1 MTHDAESLL
10 AHAKREADRLPLEQI
25 DVSLGERFRN
35 ETVGPYFARLRRN
48 DPVHWC
54 PESAYGPYWSVTRYA
69 DLIAVEKNFEDF
81 SSAGNVIINDVPP
94 EFDAPAFATADPPGH
109 TAERAAVAPALGN
122 RRVSALED
130 EIRHEIGLILDALPV
145 GEPFDW
151 VERVSVELTTRMVA
165 ALFDFP
171 RDERHLLPYWAE
183 VLVTGPEPGALVES
197 WDQRAAILDVYLA
210 RIMEM
215 WRKRT
220 GRCGQDI
227 ISALANAPATR
238 AMPKD
243 PNHLI
248 GTVTMIAG
256 ANEAARGALSGGV
269 IAFDRFPQ
277 AWEQLRAD
285 PSIIPNAAAEIV
297 RWQSPIIHMRRTATC
312 NTGLG
317 GKSIRKGDKV
327 VLWYWSAN
335 RDEAMFQ
342 DGEAFRVD
350 RPNAQR
356 HAGFGSGI
364 HRCLGRRV
372 ADMELRLLWEEIL
385 PRFRRLRLCAPP
397 ERLASNFS
405 SSYQRVMVVAES

>member
-1 MTHDAESLL
+1 MTHDADSPL
-10 AHAKREADRLPLEQI
+10 AQATREADRLPLGQI
-25 DVSLGERFRN
+25 DVSLGERFQR
-35 ETVGPYFARLRRN
+35 ETVGPYFARLRRD

-54 PESAYGPYWSVTRYA
+54 PDSAYGPYWSVTRYA

-94 EFDAPAFATADPPGH
+94 EFDAPAFATVDPPGH
-109 TAERAAVAPALGN
+109 TAERAAVAPALGI
-122 RRVSALED
+122 RRVSKLED
-130 EIRHEIGLILDALPV
+130 EIRREIGLILDALPV
-145 GEPFDW
+145 GKPFDW

-183 VLVTGPEPGALVES
+183 VLVTGPETGALVES

-215 WRKRT
+215 WRART
-220 GRCGQDI
+220 GGCGHDI
-227 ISALANAPATR
+227 ISALANAPATC
-238 AMPKD
+238 AMPQD
-243 PNHLI
+243 PKHLI

-269 IAFDRFPQ
+269 VAFDRFPQ
-277 AWEQLRAD
+277 AWRQLRAE
-285 PSIIPNAAAEIV
+285 PSLIPNAAAEIV
-297 RWQSPIIHMRRTATC
+297 RWQSPIIHMRRTATRD
-312 NTGLG
+312 TDLG

-335 RDEAMFQ
+335 RDEAVFE

-356 HAGFGSGI
+356 HAGFGSGV

-372 ADMELRLLWEEIL
+372 ADMELRLLWREIL
-385 PRFRRLRLCAPP
+385 TRFSSIRVCEPP

-405 SSYQRVMVVAES
+405 ANYKRLIVTLAL

>member
-1 MTHDAESLL
+1 MIRDPDLLL
-10 AHAKREADRLPLEQI
+10 ALARREADRLPLGQI
-25 DVSLGERFRN
+25 DVSLGERFQS
-35 ETVGPYFARLRRN
+35 ETAGPYFARLRRD

-54 PESAYGPYWSVTRYA
+54 PDSAYGPYWSITRYA
-69 DLIAVEKNFEDF
+69 DLIGVEKNFEEF

-94 EFDAPAFATADPPGH
+94 EFDAPAFATADPPEH
-109 TAERAAVAPALGN
+109 TAERAAVAPALGA
-122 RRVSALED
+122 RRISALED
-130 EIRHEIGLILDALPV
+130 EIRREIGLILDGLPL

-151 VERVSVELTTRMVA
+151 VERVSIELTTRVVA

-171 RDERHLLPYWAE
+171 RDESHLLPYWAE

-197 WDQRAAILDVYLA
+197 WDQRAAILDIYLA

-215 WRKRT
+215 WRSRT
-220 GRCGQDI
+220 GGCGRDI
-227 ISALANAPATR
+227 ISALANAPATC
-238 AMPKD
+238 AMLQDPK
-243 PNHLI
+243 HLV
-248 GTVTMIAG
+248 GTITMIAG

-269 IAFDRFPQ
+269 VAFDRFPQ
-277 AWEQLRAD
+277 AWKQLRAE
-285 PSIIPNAAAEIV
+285 PSLIPNAAAEIV
-297 RWQSPIIHMRRTATC
+297 RWQSPIIHMRRTATRD
-312 NTGLG
+312 TDLR

-335 RDEAMFQ
+335 RDEAVFD
-342 DGEAFRVD
+342 DGEVFRID
-350 RPNAQR
+350 RPNAPR

-385 PRFRRLRLCAPP
+385 PRFRRIRLCAPP

-405 SSYQRVMVVAES
+405 SNYRRVMVVAER

>member
-1 MTHDAESLL
+1 MTYDAESLL
-10 AHAKREADRLPLEQI
+10 AEATREADRLPLEQI
-25 DVSLGERFRN
+25 NVSLGERFRS
-35 ETVGPYFARLRRN
+35 ETVGPYFARLRRD

-54 PESAYGPYWSVTRYA
+54 PDSAYGPYWSVTRYA

-215 WRKRT
+215 WRTRT
-220 GRCGQDI
+220 GGCGHDI
-227 ISALANAPATR
+227 ISALANAPATC
-238 AMPKD
+238 AMPQD
-243 PNHLI
+243 PKHLI

-256 ANEAARGALSGGV
+256 ANEAARGALTGGV
-269 IAFDRFPQ
+269 VAFDRFPQ
-277 AWEQLRAD
+277 AWEQLRAA
-285 PSIIPNAAAEIV
+285 PSLIPNAAAEIV
-297 RWQSPIIHMRRTATC
+297 RWQSPIIHMRRTATRD
-312 NTGLG
+312 TDLG
-317 GKSIRKGDKV
+317 GKLIRKGDKV

-335 RDEAMFQ
+335 RDEEVFE

-350 RPNAQR
+350 RSNAQR
-356 HAGFGSGI
+356 HAGFGSGV

-385 PRFRRLRLCAPP
+385 PRFRRLRLCEPP
-397 ERLASNFS
+397 RRLASNFS
-405 SSYQRVMVVAES
+405 SNYQRVMVVAER

>member
-1 MTHDAESLL
+1 MTLDVNTSLAIATRDAE
-10 AHAKREADRLPLEQI
+10 RLPLGQI
-25 DVSLGERFRN
+25 DVSLAERFQR
-35 ETVGPYFARLRRN
+35 ETVGPYFARLRRD
-48 DPVHWC
+48 DPIHWC
-54 PESAYGPYWSVTRYA
+54 PDSAYGPYWSVTRYV

-109 TAERAAVAPALGN
+109 TAERAAVAPALGA
-122 RRVSALED
+122 RRISALED
-130 EIRHEIGLILDALPV
+130 EVRREIGLILDALPL

-197 WDQRAAILDVYLA
+197 WDQRTAILDVYLA

-215 WRKRT
+215 WRARA
-220 GRCGQDI
+220 GGCGHDI
-227 ISALANAPATR
+227 ISALANAPATCT
-238 AMPKD
+238 MPQD
-243 PNHLI
+243 PKHLI

-269 IAFDRFPQ
+269 VAFERFPQ
-277 AWEQLRAD
+277 AWEQLRAE
-285 PSIIPNAAAEIV
+285 PSLIPNAAAEIV
-297 RWQSPIIHMRRTATC
+297 RWQSPIIHMRRTATRD
-312 NTGLG
+312 TKLG
-317 GKSIRKGDKV
+317 NKAIRKGDKV

-335 RDEAMFQ
+335 RDEAVFE
-342 DGEAFRVD
+342 DGEVFRVD

-356 HAGFGSGI
+356 HAGFGSGV
-364 HRCLGRRV
+364 HRCLGWRV

-385 PRFRRLRLCAPP
+385 PRFRRIRLCAPP

-405 SSYQRVMVVAES
+405 SNYRRVLVVAER